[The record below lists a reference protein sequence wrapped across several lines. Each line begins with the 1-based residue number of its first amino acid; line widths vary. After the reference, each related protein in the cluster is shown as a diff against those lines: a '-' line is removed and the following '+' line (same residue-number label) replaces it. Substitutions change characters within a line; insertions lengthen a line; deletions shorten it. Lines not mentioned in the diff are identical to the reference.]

1 MRLLSSPFDFRGEG
15 YLGKIYRPYIQVLL
29 TSKNIDELI
38 PVEVLIDTG
47 ADYTLLPKKYAD
59 LLDINLLKE
68 CKLDRTYGIGGEEK
82 IYLCKNLITLKI
94 NDFKMIIPAGF
105 LEKDDIPPLLGRLG
119 ALEML
124 VFIMKDRVAILE
136 R

>member
-47 ADYTLLPKKYAD
+47 ADYTLFPKRYAD
-59 LLDINLLKE
+59 LLGVDLLKD
-68 CKLDRTYGIGGEEK
+68 CRPDKTHGIGGVEK
-82 IYLCKNLITLKI
+82 IYLCKNLVTLKI
-94 NDFKMIIPAGF
+94 NNFEKIIPAGF
-105 LEKDDIPPLLGRLG
+105 LERDDIPTLLGRLE
-119 ALEML
+119 ALDLL
-124 VFIMKDRVAILE
+124 VLIMKSKTTILE
-136 R
+136 K

>member
-105 LEKDDIPPLLGRLG
+105 LANVILNSSSLAFKLRL
-119 ALEML
+119 
-124 VFIMKDRVAILE
+124 IS
-136 R
+136 

>member
-38 PVEVLIDTG
+38 PVEVLVDTG

-59 LLDINLLKE
+59 LLGINLLKE
-68 CKLDRTYGIGGEEK
+68 CRLDRTHGIGGVEK
-82 IYLCKNLITLKI
+82 IYLCQNLITLKI
-94 NDFKMIIPAGF
+94 NDFKKIIPVGF
-105 LEKDDIPPLLGRLG
+105 LDRDSIPPLLGRLE
-119 ALEML
+119 ALEVL
-124 VFIMKDRVAILE
+124 VLIMKNKMTILE
-136 R
+136 K

>member
-119 ALEML
+119 
-124 VFIMKDRVAILE
+124 
-136 R
+136 